1 MHFHSCIS
9 SIQFNFHFQIKE
21 NGMTLKHLMSSVLIL
36 LTLTAGVA
44 CAETNRSESAGQ
56 YIDSSV
62 LTNKV
67 IAQLAND
74 PYVNSA
80 PIKVKTYKSV
90 VQLSGFADSVSQKNR
105 AGYIASQVSGVESVK
120 NNITVKKS
128 TSETAGQYIDSS
140 VLTAKVM
147 AQLANDPYVKSL
159 PIKVKSYKNTVQLS
173 GFVDSYSQK
182 RRAAYVVS
190 QIDGVESVKNN
201 LIVKH

>member
-1 MHFHSCIS
+1 M
-9 SIQFNFHFQIKE
+9 K
-21 NGMTLKHLMSSVLIL
+21 LKHVMTSVLIF
-36 LTLTAGVA
+36 LTLTTGVA
-44 CAETNRSESAGQ
+44 CAETSRNESAGQ

-67 IAQLAND
+67 MAQLAND

-105 AGYIASQVSGVESVK
+105 AGYVASQVSGVESVK
-120 NNITVKKS
+120 NNIIVKTS

-159 PIKVKSYKNTVQLS
+159 PIKVKTYKNTVQLS
-173 GFVDSYSQK
+173 GFVDSGSQK
-182 RRAAYVVS
+182 RRAAYVAAQV
-190 QIDGVESVKNN
+190 QGVETVKNN
-201 LIVKH
+201 LIIKH